1 MTAEARKGLLLRMP
15 VDLHAE
21 LVRRAAE
28 QGVSLN
34 QLLVALLAGA
44 VGFSLKSKDRRA
56 RAEALAASIESTLG
70 DDETAEA
77 WAAEARSL
85 GR

>member
-1 MTAEARKGLLLRMP
+1 MSAETRKNLVLRLP

-21 LVRRAAE
+21 LVRRAEE

-44 VGFSLKSKDRRA
+44 VGFSLQKKKR
-56 RAEALAASIESTLG
+56 
-70 DDETAEA
+70 
-77 WAAEARSL
+77 
-85 GR
+85 